1 MFANIMQLLN
11 LNVNIILMNC
21 CQTEGGTE
29 KQSADYENSSWDKSF
44 WYGFVHLVMRE
55 KEPRCFLDIVLIGFA
70 DALEWRDERNKG
82 WLPEF

>member
-29 KQSADYENSSWDKSF
+29 KQSADYENSS
-44 WYGFVHLVMRE
+44 
-55 KEPRCFLDIVLIGFA
+55 
-70 DALEWRDERNKG
+70 
-82 WLPEF
+82 